1 MNYTCKN
8 HRPKINKI
16 RKRRNMKKI
25 IETKQKEARQKH
37 PDSSFKNLDVYSAT
51 PKTAPDSA
59 APDTATASDYD
70 GLVHL
75 ADPDVQVAADGADF
89 PSVVKCLQLCK
100 LPYDGSANWQDLEG
114 KDVLRAVRRFR
125 LRFPAVSWTFAEDYI
140 FTVFGKKK
148 SEKTRGGKRSENNK
162 AEKIGLPNPH
172 TFRPQKNSKA
182 SKAAAAAAVA
192 TAEESE
198 SPTDFTSSAPTGIGT
213 SATLDP
219 DLAIAIPAPDAQV
232 VHHME
237 APALLWPMVR
247 MQPLAMTGPPDW
259 GLGEAYGPVLDGVV
273 VVVLLLFLRQPRG

>member
-1 MNYTCKN
+1 MDKIGFSVTNNYNYRIWTFIQPLLKPLRIPP
-8 HRPKINKI
+8 HPILPPPLTTTAWSTLRI
-16 RKRRNMKKI
+16 RVLTYL
-25 IETKQKEARQKH
+25 EPPQLSG
-37 PDSSFKNLDVYSAT
+37 PDD
-51 PKTAPDSA
+51 PDA
-59 APDTATASDYD
+59 
-70 GLVHL
+70 
-75 ADPDVQVAADGADF
+75 DVQVAADGADF

-192 TAEESE
+192 TAEE
-198 SPTDFTSSAPTGIGT
+198 
-213 SATLDP
+213 
-219 DLAIAIPAPDAQV
+219 V
-232 VHHME
+232 C
-237 APALLWPMVR
+237 
-247 MQPLAMTGPPDW
+247 
-259 GLGEAYGPVLDGVV
+259 
-273 VVVLLLFLRQPRG
+273 FLVS